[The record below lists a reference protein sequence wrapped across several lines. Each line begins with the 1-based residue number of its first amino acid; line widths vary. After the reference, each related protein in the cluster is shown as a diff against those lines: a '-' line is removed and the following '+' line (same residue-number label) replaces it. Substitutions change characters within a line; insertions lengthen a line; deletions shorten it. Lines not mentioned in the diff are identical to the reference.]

1 MHQLGLDIGSSSV
14 KAAIVSRDGER
25 TVVFHPQ
32 IEMDIIS
39 RFNGWAEQQ
48 PEVWWHNVGV
58 AIQKVISKANID
70 PKDISSIG
78 ISYQM
83 HGLVLTDANR
93 NVLRPAI
100 IWCDSRAVEIGN
112 EAFDG
117 IGKDFCLENYLNSP
131 GNFTA
136 SKLKW
141 VKDNE
146 PEIYSKIHKVLLPG
160 DYIALKLTGE
170 FSTTIAGLSEG
181 ILWNFKEH
189 NVAKKLLEYY
199 DIDSSLI
206 PNYTYSTDCHGT
218 LRESV
223 AAKFGLKAGIPVSY
237 KGGDQISNALS
248 LNVLEPNE
256 VAATGG
262 TSGVIFGVSDNLI
275 CDPCSRINSFAHA
288 NHTCDEIR
296 IGNLLC
302 INGAGIQYSW
312 LRKQIARDGVHYDDM
327 ERMLSSIVP
336 GSEGLRVIPFGNG
349 AERMLENKNIGA
361 RINNLQFTR
370 HTRAHIYRATLEGI
384 AFSFVFGFQVL
395 KELGLDPS
403 IIKVGNDNLF
413 QSDVFS
419 DTIAGMLGI
428 PIHVQD
434 TTGAIGAA
442 IASGVYTGA
451 FSTLEEAFEGV
462 KTIKVYEPKYT
473 NGILTQA
480 YGLWKNDLQLLV
492 NT

>member
-14 KAAIVSRDGER
+14 KAAIIDDQGNKTIVHYPE
-25 TVVFHPQ
+25 

-48 PEVWWHNVGV
+48 PEVWWHNVEV
-58 AIQKVISKANID
+58 AIQKVIDQAKVN

-83 HGLVLTDANR
+83 HGLVLVDENS

-112 EAFDG
+112 EAFESL
-117 IGKDFCLENYLNSP
+117 GKEFCLTNYLNSP

-146 PEIYSKIHKVLLPG
+146 PELFSKIYKIMLPG

-170 FSTTIAGLSEG
+170 IGTTISGLSEG
-181 ILWNFKEH
+181 ILWNYKEH
-189 NVAKKLLEYY
+189 DLAHKLLDYY
-199 DIDSSLI
+199 NIDASLI
-206 PNYTYSTDCHGT
+206 PDYKTSLEVHGS
-218 LRESV
+218 LKKEV
-223 AAKFGLKAGIPVSY
+223 AEKFNLSPGIPISF
-237 KGGDQISNALS
+237 KGGDQITNAVS
-248 LNVLEPNE
+248 LNVLDVNE

-262 TSGVIFGVSDNLI
+262 TSGVIFGILDTLNY
-275 CDPCSRINSFAHA
+275 DPESRINSFVHA
-288 NHTCDEIR
+288 NHNKDQIR

-312 LRKQIARDGVHYDDM
+312 LRKEIARDGIQYSDM
-327 ERMLSSIVP
+327 ERMLNTVAA

-349 AERMLENKNIGA
+349 AERMLNNKNVGA
-361 RINNLQFTR
+361 RINNLQFNR
-370 HTRAHIYRATLEGI
+370 HTRAHMYRATLEGI
-384 AFSFVFGFQVL
+384 AFSFIYGFQLLRSV
-395 KELGLDPS
+395 GLNPD

-413 QSDVFS
+413 QSEVFS
-419 DTIAGMLGI
+419 TTIADMLNI
-428 PIHVQD
+428 PIHMIE
-434 TTGAIGAA
+434 TSGAVGAA
-442 IASGVYTGA
+442 IASGVATGHYA
-451 FSTLEEAFEGV
+451 SLQDGLSNL
-462 KTIKVYEPKYT
+462 KTQKIYSPKNQ
-473 NGILTQA
+473 NGILDQA
-480 YGLWKNDLQLLV
+480 YGLWKNDLELLV
-492 NT
+492 KT